1 MKYNIKTKVTRTYDV
16 HFEAPN
22 KLTADKVMDQLDD
35 HLSFQKIIKT
45 PLTFPERIAETR
57 LCEKLGV
64 KDVIVKE
71 GNSTQHSIEEP
82 ESMDPDDISIRRE
95 VEHWNGNYNSFEIYD
110 KLRDEGCASHQRK
123 LINYAKKYF
132 YNCKELQYQF
142 QDMADTLGIDLEE
155 DEDE

>member
-16 HFEAPN
+16 DFNAPN

-35 HLSFQKIIKT
+35 HLKGLT
-45 PLTFPERIAETR
+45 PETFPARIAETR
-57 LCEKLGV
+57 LGVKLGV
-64 KDVIVKE
+64 KDVIVSVEKFA
-71 GNSTQHSIEEP
+71 HSVEEP
-82 ESMDPDDISIRRE
+82 ESMESHDVAIRGE
-95 VEHWNGNYNSFEIYD
+95 VEWWDGNLNSFEIYD
-110 KLRDEGCASHQRK
+110 KLRDEGCESHQRK

>member
-16 HFEAPN
+16 HFNAPN

-35 HLSFQKIIKT
+35 HLSFQKIMKT
-45 PLTFPERIAETR
+45 PETFPARIAETR
-57 LCEKLGV
+57 LSAKLGV

-71 GNSTQHSIEEP
+71 DNSSHSVEEP
-82 ESMDPDDISIRRE
+82 ESMDPDDIAIRRE

-110 KLRDEGCASHQRK
+110 KLRDEYSESHQRK

-132 YNCKELQYQF
+132 HNCQELQYQF